1 MKTVPRS
8 ELFYKLQREV
18 DNSLGSCN
26 NGFERDNAIVFL
38 EQDLRKYG
46 YSINKYGYLQ
56 DISSKE
62 SKSTQPELR
71 SLLMKDFTNVA
82 VKDIGKYIINRD
94 TFCTPP
100 RTIYTKNGAKQEAS
114 SVFSRMHHEDT
125 NPENGA
131 SLYIVYSYGYHF
143 PLVIYDFTCERWYMN
158 MDEYSRTT
166 SKHQFIIRQSFA
178 KHHMSA
184 IASDTEEMSGIDNY
198 GSTAHWVMHKAS

>member
-18 DNSLGSCN
+18 DNQLNSCN
-26 NGFERDNAIVFL
+26 TSFERDNAIVFL

-94 TFCTPP
+94 TFRTPP
-100 RTIYTKNGAKQEAS
+100 RTIYTKYGAKQEAS

-158 MDEYSRTT
+158 MDKDSNTT
-166 SKHQFIIRQSFA
+166 SRHQFIIRQSFA
-178 KHHMSA
+178 KHYMSA
-184 IASDTEEMSGIDNY
+184 IASDTKEMSGIDNY

>member
-1 MKTVPRS
+1 MRLAEAPTR
-8 ELFYKLQREV
+8 
-18 DNSLGSCN
+18 
-26 NGFERDNAIVFL
+26 
-38 EQDLRKYG
+38 
-46 YSINKYGYLQ
+46 
-56 DISSKE
+56 
-62 SKSTQPELR
+62 
-71 SLLMKDFTNVA
+71 VA
-82 VKDIGKYIINRD
+82 VKDIGEYIINRRS
-94 TFCTPP
+94 CRTPP
-100 RTIYTKNGAKQEAS
+100 RTIYTKYGAKQEAS

-158 MDEYSRTT
+158 MDKDSNTT
-166 SKHQFIIRQSFA
+166 SRHQFIIRQSFA

>member
-1 MKTVPRS
+1 
-8 ELFYKLQREV
+8 
-18 DNSLGSCN
+18 
-26 NGFERDNAIVFL
+26 
-38 EQDLRKYG
+38 
-46 YSINKYGYLQ
+46 
-56 DISSKE
+56 
-62 SKSTQPELR
+62 
-71 SLLMKDFTNVA
+71 MKDYTNVA

-94 TFCTPP
+94 TFSTPSK
-100 RTIYTKNGAKQEAS
+100 TNNFSSS
-114 SVFSRMHHEDT
+114 SVFSRMHHEDA

-158 MDEYSRTT
+158 MDKYSNST

-178 KHHMSA
+178 KHYMSA